1 MSPTAST
8 SLTEGLLG
16 PGGGAFLPGSGCSAW
31 WVGRQEL
38 EAENKSRLTA
48 TKGRLD
54 WFRLIDVYKEGMA
67 WRACQGSTR
76 KPSSG
81 VGYGSHM
88 NVPRG
93 WYVKPG
99 YWHTGGRCCL
109 FQGTTVDTL
118 PIHM

>member
-1 MSPTAST
+1 MSSPCNCKDTSPTAST

-54 WFRLIDVYKEGMA
+54 WFRLIDVYKEGVA
-67 WRACQGSTR
+67 WFLLTKLDRIASVC
-76 KPSSG
+76 
-81 VGYGSHM
+81 
-88 NVPRG
+88 
-93 WYVKPG
+93 
-99 YWHTGGRCCL
+99 
-109 FQGTTVDTL
+109 
-118 PIHM
+118 